1 MQNIAE
7 LFQNIGEQLNKKKA
21 AVEAKKTERK
31 AKNQAKK
38 DNLKIE
44 MKPRLNY

>member
-7 LFQNIGEQLNKKKA
+7 LFRDIGEQLNKKKA

-31 AKNQAKK
+31 AKT
-38 DNLKIE
+38 
-44 MKPRLNY
+44 KPRKII